1 MMELPNYY
9 RLLNIDN
16 TADVNDIKKAFRTEI
31 ALYHPDNNSSEDA
44 KVRFNQL
51 VEAFDILSNPK
62 KRHIYDDML
71 LKSKNSTLVVV
82 EPQAET
88 QYNEWKEESKKN
100 SERYWSSSLT
110 ELLALDLFLDVGLS
124 TLFSGDL
131 IDGIEDAFGDIG
143 DLFDIF

>member
-1 MMELPNYY
+1 MELPNYY

-88 QYNEWKEESKKN
+88 QYKEWKEESKKN
-100 SERYWSSSLT
+100 SEHYWSSSLT
-110 ELLALDLFLDVGLS
+110 ELLALDLFLDAGLS